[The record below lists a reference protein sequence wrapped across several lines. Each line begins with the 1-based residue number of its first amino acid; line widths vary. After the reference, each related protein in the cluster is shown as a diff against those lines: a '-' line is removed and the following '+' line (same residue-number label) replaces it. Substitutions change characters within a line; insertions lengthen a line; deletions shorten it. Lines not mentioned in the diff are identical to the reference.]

1 MEALVS
7 IITPTFNSANFIA
20 ETIKSV
26 QNQSYSNW
34 EMILIDDGSIDN
46 TEEIILSLIEN
57 DTRIL
62 VLSGPNAGGKSVCM
76 KAIGLIQL
84 MVQSGMLIPAKE
96 GAEIGVFDKIFADIG
111 DQQSL
116 EDELSTLKEVAE
128 SIFHNEI
135 SLGIGVDWL
144 EAETGR
150 KMSRPGLKKYVDK
163 VYGRFGK

>member
-1 MEALVS
+1 MSVPDNYIRRTS
-7 IITPTFNSANFIA
+7 S
-20 ETIKSV
+20 TIPFG
-26 QNQSYSNW
+26 Y
-34 EMILIDDGSIDN
+34 ELDDNYDGY
-46 TEEIILSLIEN
+46 LK
-57 DTRIL
+57 
-62 VLSGPNAGGKSVCM
+62 P
-76 KAIGLIQL
+76 
-84 MVQSGMLIPAKE
+84 
-96 GAEIGVFDKIFADIG
+96 
-111 DQQSL
+111 L